1 MDSDAFLVLWTLAGL
16 AGILLVWRRGHLAE
30 YLGCAFLASA
40 LSTLLP
46 ALLGGAVLLVSLSLH
61 NEREQTNAAMKT
73 EKQPEVANPKG
84 RADPSRRTCGEA
96 VKVPVR

>member
-1 MDSDAFLVLWTLAGL
+1 MDSDAFLVLWALASL
-16 AGILLVWRRGHLAE
+16 AGILLMWRRGHLAE

-46 ALLGGAVLLVSLSLH
+46 VLLGGAVLLVGLSLR
-61 NEREQTNAAMKT
+61 NEREQANAATET

-84 RADPSRRTCGEA
+84 CAEASRRACTEA
-96 VKVPVR
+96 VKVPVG